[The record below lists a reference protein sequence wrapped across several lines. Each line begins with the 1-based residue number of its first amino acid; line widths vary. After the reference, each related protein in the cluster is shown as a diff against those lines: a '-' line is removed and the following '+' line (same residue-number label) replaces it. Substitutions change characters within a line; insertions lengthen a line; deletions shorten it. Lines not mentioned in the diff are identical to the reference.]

1 MGDQEELSRAE
12 AIAKRAMELSSRA
25 EELAR
30 QAHEVAG
37 VDEQLAALEAEL
49 EALSA
54 EEATLDAGI
63 EAGAEA
69 AAGHGASGAQSD
81 GPSSRM
87 GEPAHG
93 ASGSER
99 LGPDASGSDATDP
112 IDGGEFGPGS
122 EDWFGWAETFSAR
135 MEALGDRIGELVSG
149 HIDAA
154 LGSTAGRVATPS
166 GRRAAAGDIEVE
178 VGGALDV
185 RVMSRGGGVEVRPGP
200 ANQVRVHWSS
210 RGLFGLLAGEEPV
223 LVTQRDGAVFV
234 ETPGRTGWRSSG
246 IHLDIEVPVGSA
258 VDLSTGGGSVEVSG
272 VNGPARARTG
282 GGSIRLSDV
291 DGEVQANTGGG
302 SIHFEGRPAGQ
313 SLLRTGGGSVEAVL
327 APGTVIDI
335 EARGTNAV
343 IDVAGS
349 RVHGSHVTGSVGGG
363 GTGLLQIRTGGGT
376 ARVRQG

>member
-12 AIAKRAMELSSRA
+12 AIAKRALELSSRA

-54 EEATLDAGI
+54 EEASLDAGI
-63 EAGAEA
+63 EVGSA
-69 AAGHGASGAQSD
+69 
-81 GPSSRM
+81 GPS
-87 GEPAHG
+87 PAS
-93 ASGSER
+93 AGSEGDGTS
-99 LGPDASGSDATDP
+99 GPGAGGSESDRSGSGSD
-112 IDGGEFGPGS
+112 GGFGPGG
-122 EDWFGWAETFSAR
+122 EDWSGWAETFSAR
-135 MEALGDRIGELVSG
+135 MESLGDRIGELVSG
-149 HIDAA
+149 SIEAA
-154 LGSTAGRVATPS
+154 LGSTQGRPPAS
-166 GRRAAAGDIEVE
+166 GRRAAEGDIV
-178 VGGALDV
+178 VDV
-185 RVMSRGGGVEVRPGP
+185 AGPIDIRVMSRGGGVEVRPGS
-200 ANQVRVHWSS
+200 AGQVRVHWSS
-210 RGLFGLLAGEEPV
+210 RGLFGMLSGEEPV

-234 ETPGRTGWRSSG
+234 ETPGRSGWRSTG
-246 IHLDIEVPVGSA
+246 IHLDIEVPVGSP

-272 VNGPARARTG
+272 TNGPVRARTG
-282 GGSIRLSDV
+282 GGSIRLCDV

-313 SLLRTGGGSVEAVL
+313 SMLRTGGGSVEAIL
-327 APGTVIDI
+327 APGTIIDI

-349 RVHGSHVTGSVGGG
+349 KVHGSRVTGSVGGG

-376 ARVRQG
+376 ARVRQA